1 MSQAAIPAG
10 AGSAGPDTSR
20 SRLIVVSSIG
30 VAQILAWGSSYYLLA
45 VLAGPIASDTGWPLT
60 WIMGALSIGMLV
72 SGLASPRIG
81 HLIDRRGGRPVL
93 AASAVLLSVGLML
106 LGLAP
111 SLLVFVLAWVVIG
124 LAMGAGLYDPAFSTL
139 GRLYGEHAR
148 SAITHVTLFGGFAS
162 TVCWPLSAFLVHHLG
177 WRSACLTYAAIHL
190 AVVLPL
196 YLFGVPREAA
206 KPAAAPTATKPA
218 TAPGHVQAGQRYAF
232 VVLAAGFTLAAV
244 IMTVLSVHLLTLL
257 QSQGLALAAAVALGT
272 LIGPAQVGARV
283 LEMLFGRKAHPI
295 WSLVA
300 SAVLVAVGLGMLV
313 GAPSV
318 VAAGIVMYGM
328 GSGIRSI
335 ARGTVPLALFG
346 KEGYA
351 VLMGKIAMPTLIA
364 QAASPFLGAWLLD
377 GFGASTTL
385 AVLCGAAVLNI
396 LMVVA
401 LLPAVLKKAGKPS

>member
-1 MSQAAIPAG
+1 M
-10 AGSAGPDTSR
+10 T
-20 SRLIVVSSIG
+20 VVSAIG

-81 HLIDRRGGRPVL
+81 HLIDRHGGRPVL
-93 AASAVLLSVGLML
+93 AASAVLLSAGLLL

-111 SLLVFVLAWVVIG
+111 SLPVFVLAWVILG

-139 GRLYGEHAR
+139 GRLYGEQAR

-162 TVCWPLSAFLVHHLG
+162 TVCWPLSAFLVDHLG
-177 WRSACLTYAAIHL
+177 WRGACLTYAAIHL

-206 KPAAAPTATKPA
+206 KPATAPTAAKA
-218 TAPGHVQAGQRYAF
+218 AAPSGHVQAGQRYAF
-232 VVLAAGFTLAAV
+232 VMLAAGFTLAAI

-283 LEMLFGRKAHPI
+283 LEMLFGKKAHPI

-313 GAPSV
+313 GAPGV

-377 GFGASTTL
+377 SFGASTTL
-385 AVLCGAAVLNI
+385 AVLCATAVLNI
-396 LMVVA
+396 LMVLVLVPHA
-401 LLPAVLKKAGKPS
+401 LRRR